1 MNLIML
7 DYIPQWLFINMINE
21 HETINN
27 VKRFLSTDFQRMQW
41 LSDIDYQ
48 DALQLARETNTFTI
62 RQLPFRLT
70 ALNAKDELLLV
81 ASAINEC
88 GQRTADLFYYRY
100 QQHWQVPEIS
110 EHFHVSRATINRW
123 FHKSYL
129 QFADEYVKRGRSLI
143 ETTQSKT

>member
-1 MNLIML
+1 ML

-27 VKRFLSTDFQRMQW
+27 VKQFLSTHFQRMQW
-41 LSDIDYQ
+41 LSNIDYQ

-62 RQLPFRLT
+62 REPPVRLT
-70 ALNAKDELLLV
+70 AFNAKDELLLV

-88 GQRTADLFYYRY
+88 GKRTVNLFYYRY
-100 QQHWQVPEIS
+100 QQHWQVPEIA
-110 EHFHVSRATINRW
+110 EHFHVSRVTINRW

-129 QFADEYVKRGRSLI
+129 QFADEYATKGRNLLI
-143 ETTQSKT
+143 EK

>member
-1 MNLIML
+1 ML
-7 DYIPQWLFINMINE
+7 DYIPQWLSMKMINE
-21 HETINN
+21 HATINN
-27 VKRFLSTDFQRMQW
+27 VKYFLSTHFQRMQW
-41 LSDIDYQ
+41 LSNIDYQ

-62 RQLPFRLT
+62 RQLLFRLT
-70 ALNAKDELLLV
+70 ALNARDELLLV

-100 QQHWQVPEIS
+100 QQNWQVPEIA

-129 QFADEYVKRGRSLI
+129 QFADEYVKRGRNLI
-143 ETTQSKT
+143 ETTQPKT

>member
-7 DYIPQWLFINMINE
+7 DYIPQWLSMNMINE

-27 VKRFLSTDFQRMQW
+27 VKRFLSTCFQRMQW
-41 LSDIDYQ
+41 LSNIDYQ
-48 DALQLARETNTFTI
+48 DALQLARETITFTI

-100 QQHWQVPEIS
+100 QEHWQVPEIA
-110 EHFHVSRATINRW
+110 EHFHVSRVTINRW

-129 QFADEYVKRGRSLI
+129 QFADEYAKRERNLMD
-143 ETTQSKT
+143 KT